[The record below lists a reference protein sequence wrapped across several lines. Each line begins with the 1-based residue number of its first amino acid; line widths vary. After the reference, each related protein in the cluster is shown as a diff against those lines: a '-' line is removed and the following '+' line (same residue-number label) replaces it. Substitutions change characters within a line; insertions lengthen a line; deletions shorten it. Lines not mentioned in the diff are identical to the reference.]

1 MNKKIIIQE
10 KEKIKK
16 TSTKN
21 WNNKDFLINAKN
33 HIFIINKL
41 YLQEIFE
48 GNNIVQRELK
58 KKISSYKQQDI
69 KKKKF
74 IADSFINNEELIEKL
89 VISKLKC
96 YYCKQ
101 RVLLVYEFLREMEQ
115 WTLDRL
121 DNRRQHSSNNCVI
134 SCLKC
139 NLQRRCLDDKK
150 FRFTKQMNLI
160 KKN

>member
-1 MNKKIIIQE
+1 MNF
-10 KEKIKK
+10 
-16 TSTKN
+16 T
-21 WNNKDFLINAKN
+21 WLGAAP
-33 HIFIINKL
+33 INKA
-41 YLQEIFE
+41 
-48 GNNIVQRELK
+48 K
-58 KKISSYKQQDI
+58 PSYKQQDI

-74 IADSFINNEELIEKL
+74 ISDSFINNEELIEKL

-160 KKN
+160 KKI